1 MLPSAPLD
9 LLRGA
14 TMAMPVPAETPESD
28 RVESRKARRCTVCA
42 VRLSAYNPN
51 PNCWR
56 HTIGHP
62 WRGPTA
68 KPKY

>member
-1 MLPSAPLD
+1 MPEPAADRGPSDADANP
-9 LLRGA
+9 
-14 TMAMPVPAETPESD
+14 
-28 RVESRKARRCTVCA
+28 RRCEVCG
-42 VRLSAYNPN
+42 VKLSSYNPN

-68 KPKY
+68 RPKY